1 MRFSLKETFS
11 QKNLNLVVGL
21 ITLLI
26 MLWLVMFA
34 VPSLFVNLFDTLLGN
49 LILIGFIILAGIY
62 NLNLGVGLGIVFV
75 ILFRFAHM
83 SGRLNVVTEGFCDP
97 TDDPDCDKECPDDDC
112 SMEPNS

>member
-1 MRFSLKETFS
+1 MSFSLKETFS

-62 NLNLGVGLGIVFV
+62 NLNLGVGLGIIFV

-83 SGRLNVVTEGFCDP
+83 AGNVNVVEGLCKKGR
-97 TDDPDCDKECPDDDC
+97 C
-112 SMEPNS
+112 